1 MPETCDGYSVAAII
15 ADRTNPWEWKYL
27 TIERS
32 DGLGEAFVAGHRDP
46 HGDLESAVR
55 AEIDE
60 EVGLKAT
67 TVAPAYTIT
76 LPNKCSGKWV
86 LGGEHRHEWTIFHAD
101 VTDFNVR
108 FDPRE
113 VSGWHLRT
121 KTDLQKL
128 ADTTVNNLRAGR
140 PLRQWVGPFLEPPQA
155 LWMSKME
162 LVDLDPRDYQR
173 ILDNCKVA
181 PARR

>member
-1 MPETCDGYSVAAII
+1 MAAII
-15 ADRTNPWEWKYL
+15 TDRTDSREWKYL

-32 DGLGEAFVAGHRDP
+32 DGLGEAFVAGHEDP
-46 HGDLESAVR
+46 HGDPESAVR
-55 AEIDE
+55 AETHE

-67 TVAPAYTIT
+67 TVVPAYNIT
-76 LPNKCSGKWV
+76 LLNKCSGKWV
-86 LGGEHRHEWTIFHAD
+86 LGGEHRHEWTTFHVD
-101 VTDFNVR
+101 VKDFNVK

-121 KTDLQKL
+121 KAELQKL

-140 PLRQWVGPFLEPPQA
+140 SLRQWVRPFLEPPQA
-155 LWMSKME
+155 LWMDKMD
-162 LVDLDPRDYQR
+162 LIDLDPRDYRR
-173 ILDNCKVA
+173 IEDHCKVA